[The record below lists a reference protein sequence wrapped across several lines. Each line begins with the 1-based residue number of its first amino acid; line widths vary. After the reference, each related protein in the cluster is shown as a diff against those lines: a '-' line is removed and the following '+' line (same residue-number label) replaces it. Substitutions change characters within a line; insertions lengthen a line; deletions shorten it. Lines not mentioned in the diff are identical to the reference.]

1 MKATKATSSSSSNKK
16 SKSSKQPQTLISSRY
31 APMYLP
37 NTSWDFFDAFN
48 RSLPSQMAFTDNVIS
63 TEGRNLDKY
72 LRLHCKHLHED
83 ELHTISITN
92 SCRLSLPS
100 YLVKLLSYQDQSGL
114 FKHLSQVLHVLDL
127 STVTLAWHTIRQYE
141 KYEEWQ
147 LATALAMV
155 AMRQHGE
162 YFDLLSEA
170 YQKAKEL
177 LGSNNEELPH
187 EIRLLLEDVFAKKE
201 DVPLS
206 STLEQRLE
214 FNSQVNQTMIISRGS
229 GRGSGQPVVG
239 SGSGNGNGSGSGQPQ
254 LGMATQQQLSLLPS
268 VNIDNKKKD
277 ADNTANNNNNDDVDQ
292 LIAQYLNTSNEEV
305 DNNNKKKNRKKKKKK
320 KSANQD
326 NEEEDD
332 DNDNND
338 NDNDLLLD
346 EDEDVIAKKV
356 EKLVLMGEENSRNLD
371 DEYLDLEL
379 KRMEEQQQADAVLHA
394 LQQIDQDSQHDGIN
408 KNDEDDDDDDDDD
421 EMVFDFSHLQETL
434 NRLNVSINQEKVNQ
448 LEKQINQTGIE
459 LVTYALE
466 IEELTKKI
474 LYCLQESVREYNESE
489 LLVIRYRVFDK
500 LTAMLGDGFTGT
512 AAYDDWRKEGVPG
525 IRPKMIAFYSC
536 LYDLAMLRL
545 SLLEEYMPI

>member
-63 TEGRNLDKY
+63 TEG
-72 LRLHCKHLHED
+72 H
-83 ELHTISITN
+83 
-92 SCRLSLPS
+92 
-100 YLVKLLSYQDQSGL
+100 
-114 FKHLSQVLHVLDL
+114 L

-346 EDEDVIAKKV
+346 EDEDVI
-356 EKLVLMGEENSRNLD
+356 
-371 DEYLDLEL
+371 EL

-421 EMVFDFSHLQETL
+421 EM
-434 NRLNVSINQEKVNQ
+434 
-448 LEKQINQTGIE
+448 
-459 LVTYALE
+459 
-466 IEELTKKI
+466 KK
-474 LYCLQESVREYNESE
+474 
-489 LLVIRYRVFDK
+489 
-500 LTAMLGDGFTGT
+500 
-512 AAYDDWRKEGVPG
+512 
-525 IRPKMIAFYSC
+525 
-536 LYDLAMLRL
+536 
-545 SLLEEYMPI
+545 